1 MNDDK
6 SPFLE
11 IPASL
16 VQQLLNDADQIS
28 DELSSTMLDIE
39 EKKDEYRSQLIN
51 GRIIFDDSDI
61 GTNRSYTT
69 CGIDGACAIQSLVG
83 IDLLVAGA
91 VGVEGIT
98 QHDNAIWNDT
108 NHYSY
113 VNAERHDSENM
124 NIARALMLEMEL
136 KLATKAPHD
145 LILMDGSLTV

>member
-69 CGIDGACAIQSLVG
+69 CMCNTESCR
-83 IDLLVAGA
+83 
-91 VGVEGIT
+91 
-98 QHDNAIWNDT
+98 
-108 NHYSY
+108 Y
-113 VNAERHDSENM
+113 
-124 NIARALMLEMEL
+124 
-136 KLATKAPHD
+136 
-145 LILMDGSLTV
+145 